1 MRVPVLVLATLLAI
15 PPAVLAED
23 RGDWPQFHGPRRDN
37 ISRETGLLKQWPP
50 DGPRLLWTA
59 KGLGHGYATVSISRG
74 LIYTCGNVNDKTV
87 ITALD
92 LDGKTRWR
100 FDNGGAWIGSQPGAR
115 GTPTIDGDY
124 LYHENPLGDVVCLE
138 ARSGKRSWGLNILE
152 RFNSKNITWAL
163 AESVLI
169 DGDRVICS
177 PGGPEAAM
185 VALDKR
191 TGQTV
196 WKSPSAAG
204 DLAGYAS
211 PSLGEYQGL
220 RMLFTL
226 TSKAAIGVNADNG
239 DLLWRF
245 EHVTPFEEMIT
256 MPLYHDGHVL
266 ASTRTAGTV
275 LLKLEVDGKRAS
287 VREVWR
293 ATKLDNQH
301 GGLILLDGF
310 IYGSCHV
317 NNNGRWMC
325 LDFNSGAAQYN
336 EVGVGKGSLT
346 YADGMLYVMNES
358 GTVGLVKAI
367 PSAHEVVSQ
376 FKLPGGGEGPTW
388 AHPVVC
394 GGRLYIRHSDLLY
407 AYDVRANR

>member
-1 MRVPVLVLATLLAI
+1 MKRSIVAIVSLLAI
-15 PPAVLAED
+15 ASAVWAED
-23 RGDWPQFHGPRRDN
+23 GGDWPQFHGPRRDN
-37 ISRETGLLKQWPP
+37 ISRETGLLKAWPP

-59 KGLGHGYATVSISRG
+59 KGLGHGYAAVSISRG
-74 LIYTCGNVNDKTV
+74 LIYTCGNVDEKTV

-92 LDGKTRWR
+92 LEGKTRWR
-100 FDNGGAWIGSQPGAR
+100 FDNGGAWEGSQR
-115 GTPTIDGDY
+115 GSRGVPTLDGEY

-138 ARSGKRSWGLNILE
+138 ARSGKRIWGLNILE
-152 RFNSKNITWAL
+152 RFNSRNITWAL
-163 AESVLI
+163 AESLLI

-177 PGGPEAAM
+177 PGGPDTAM

-191 TGQTV
+191 TGKTV
-196 WKSPSAAG
+196 WKSPTAAG

-211 PSLGEYQGL
+211 PSLGEHRGL

-226 TSKAAIGVNADNG
+226 TAKAAIGVNADNG

-245 EHVTPFEEMIT
+245 EHVTPFDEMIT
-256 MPLYHDGHVL
+256 TPLYHDGHVFL
-266 ASTRTAGTV
+266 STRTAGSV
-275 LLKLEVDGKRAS
+275 LLKLEVDGKKAS

-293 ATKLDNQH
+293 AKKLDNQH
-301 GGLILLDGF
+301 GGVILLDGF
-310 IYGSCHV
+310 LYGSCHV

-325 LDFNSGAAQYN
+325 LDWGSGAAQYD
-336 EVGVGKGSLT
+336 EPGVGKGSLT
-346 YADGMLYVMNES
+346 FADGMFYVMNES

-367 PSAHEVVSQ
+367 PSAHEVVSR
-376 FKLPGGGEGPTW
+376 FKLPRGGDGPTW

-394 GGRLYIRHSDLLY
+394 GGRLYLRHGDFLY